1 MLFFLRKDTEYTP
14 QMHYFEC
21 MLDIEGHIN
30 QGRSC
35 KNWLKGFEIKL
46 KFRTRV

>member
-1 MLFFLRKDTEYTP
+1 MFRQTNIFKKWGLLRKDTEYTP

-21 MLDIEGHIN
+21 MLDIEEGHIN

-35 KNWLKGFEIKL
+35 KN
-46 KFRTRV
+46 